1 MDLLRLQLNM
11 MTQYIINED
20 KLVQLQAMSKKISRQ
35 RLLSFT
41 ERLQSA
47 WQLTQNAVP
56 VNLNLLVEGLFLSFI
71 AV

>member
-1 MDLLRLQLNM
+1 M